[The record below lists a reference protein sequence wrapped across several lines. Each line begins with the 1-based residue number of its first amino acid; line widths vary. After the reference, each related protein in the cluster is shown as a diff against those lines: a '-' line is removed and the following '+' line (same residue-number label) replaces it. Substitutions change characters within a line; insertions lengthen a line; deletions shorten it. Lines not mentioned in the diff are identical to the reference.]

1 MTGSEPIAG
10 GTTVRA
16 LGPRGLTALTDHAN
30 DLLAAFDVGGR
41 LVFLNRSG
49 AHLLRV
55 EIAAGLPPLDIR
67 ELPAAAD
74 RNRFEG
80 ILRAALDGDTWS
92 GAISMASPITG
103 EFPTR
108 STICPVVLDN
118 GDAGVGWI
126 AKDTTTDR
134 DVIKSLRE
142 RAFYDPLTGL
152 SHRSLFL
159 DRLDLLLRRV
169 GDDPTPVC
177 VLFVSPDRFKE
188 KINRF
193 DNGVGDLL
201 LKAIAGR
208 VPERLGPDQ
217 SMHRWGD
224 EDFVVLCERVD
235 DEDQA
240 LAIAADIA
248 AAFEEPFTAGRR
260 DIFLTAS
267 IGVALGRPGEMTTDD
282 LIRHA
287 DAAGQLAKSRGAGA
301 IRIFDEELRV
311 RALRRAEVEDAL
323 RGAGERGELVLYY
336 QPEVLLRT
344 NQIVGCE
351 ALLRWQHPDWGLVS
365 PGEFIPVA
373 ESSNLILEIGEW
385 VLQEA
390 LSQSARWAERFP
402 DRDPIMVAVNI
413 SAKQFTLED
422 FDGRIEKL
430 LRSTGAAPA
439 HVCLEITESV
449 LLDDA
454 DETIEKLERLKVLGV
469 HLAIDDFG
477 TGYSSLS
484 YLRRFPVD
492 ILKVDQTFV
501 NGLGHDPGDSA
512 IVQAVVA
519 MGKAL
524 KMTTL
529 AEGVETAHHVIE
541 LRELDCDIA
550 QGFHFARPVPA
561 DRFEQM
567 LMAGDDWLD
576 QSIG

>member
-1 MTGSEPIAG
+1 MDVAVGLG
-10 GTTVRA
+10 RRA
-16 LGPRGLTALTDHAN
+16 HLTLTEHLN
-30 DLLAAFDVGGR
+30 DLVAAFDEGGR
-41 LVFLNRSG
+41 IVFLNRAG
-49 AHLLRV
+49 ARLLRV
-55 EIAAGLPPLDIR
+55 DVADGLPSLRITD
-67 ELPAAAD
+67 LPAASD
-74 RNRFEG
+74 RDRFRTIVDSVTG
-80 ILRAALDGDTWS
+80 GDTWS
-92 GAISMASPITG
+92 GPISMASPITG

-108 STICPVVLDN
+108 STLCPLEFDD
-118 GDAGVGWI
+118 GSTGIGWI

-134 DVIKSLRE
+134 DVIKSLRD
-142 RAFYDPLTGL
+142 RAFYDHLTGL

-169 GDDPTPVC
+169 SDDSGPVG

-193 DNGVGDLL
+193 PHGTGDIL
-201 LKAIAGR
+201 LKAIATR

-235 DEDQA
+235 TEAEA
-240 LAIAADIA
+240 LAIADRIA
-248 AAFEEPFTAGRR
+248 AAFAEPFTVGRR
-260 DIFLTAS
+260 EVFLTAS
-267 IGVALGRPGEMTTDD
+267 TGVALGRPGEMTTDE

-287 DAAGQLAKSRGAGA
+287 DVAGQLAKSRGGGV
-301 IRIFDEELRV
+301 IRLFDEDLRV
-311 RALRRAEVEDAL
+311 RALRRAELEDAL
-323 RGAGERGELVLYY
+323 RGAAGRDELVLYY

-344 NQIVGCE
+344 NQIVACE
-351 ALLRWQHPDWGLVS
+351 ALLRWRHPDWGLVS
-365 PGEFIPVA
+365 PNEFIPVA

-385 VLQEA
+385 VLREA
-390 LSQSARWAERFP
+390 LTQSSVWAREFAG
-402 DRDPIMVAVNI
+402 RDPITVAVNI
-413 SAKQFTLED
+413 SAKQFALDD
-422 FDGRIEKL
+422 FDHRVEAMIAE
-430 LRSTGAAPA
+430 TGADPTRI
-439 HVCLEITESV
+439 CLEITESV

-454 DETIEKLERLKVLGV
+454 EETIEKLNRLKQIGV

-492 ILKVDQTFV
+492 ILKVDQAFV
-501 NGLGHDPGDSA
+501 SGLGHDPGDSA

-524 KMTTL
+524 QMTTL

-561 DRFEQM
+561 EDFARM
-567 LMAGDDWLD
+567 LAAGDDWLD
-576 QSIG
+576 DSLG